1 MVRRGRYKFH
11 YYIKYAP
18 ELFDLESDPA
28 ESHDLAADPDY
39 ADVVADMEKELRR
52 IVDPEAAD
60 AQAME
65 DQAALIKTFGGR
77 DKAMVAG
84 TPGATPVPGYGNE

>member
-1 MVRRGRYKFH
+1 MVEIAGSNIRKPY
-11 YYIKYAP
+11 
-18 ELFDLESDPA
+18 
-28 ESHDLAADPDY
+28 
-39 ADVVADMEKELRR
+39 VAGTFY
-52 IVDPEAAD
+52 PEAAD

-65 DQAALIKTFGGR
+65 DQATLIESFGGR